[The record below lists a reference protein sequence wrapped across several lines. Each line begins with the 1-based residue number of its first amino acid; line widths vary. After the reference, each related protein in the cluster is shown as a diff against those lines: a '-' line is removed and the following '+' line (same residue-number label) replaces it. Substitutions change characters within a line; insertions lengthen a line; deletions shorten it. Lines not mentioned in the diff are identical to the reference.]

1 MKKKKEKVKTV
12 LDRAFEKPQP
22 LVIELQVLALQ
33 RTVQVLQ
40 DQIDEIKVQLLH
52 VVFYPESEAKNEG

>member
-1 MKKKKEKVKTV
+1 MKKKKEKAKTA

-40 DQIDEIKVQLLH
+40 DQIDEIKAQLLH
-52 VVFYPESEAKNEG
+52 VVFYPESEMKNEG

>member
-1 MKKKKEKVKTV
+1 MAKKKEAKTA
-12 LDRAFEKPQP
+12 LDRAYEKPQP

-52 VVFYPESEAKNEG
+52 AVFYPEPEAKDEG

>member
-1 MKKKKEKVKTV
+1 MAKKKVKTA
-12 LDRAFEKPQP
+12 LDRAYEKKQP

-40 DQIDEIKVQLLH
+40 DQIDEIKAQLLH
-52 VVFYPESEAKNEG
+52 VVFYPESEMKNEG